1 MTKDRWLFYR
11 TWAISWIALSCI
23 PSLVVGFL
31 PNYNPTSFD
40 ESYEFVFKPA
50 TWFFTF
56 PIAWTIALLVVR
68 YQKVLCIPSVKILGR
83 IFLFLGCLIGL
94 PFLFMGCATN
104 AWLAPFPAKFQ
115 VETDHG
121 IHLPNS
127 VVVLHRENSGVPW
140 MDSHASADVTIAASD
155 LPDFV
160 KQLEPFDPKDSKEP
174 PWSEKITGK
183 GAEYYCHSKSSDGR
197 FYVTVKPTENGKVKL
212 KLGTVTD

>member
-11 TWAISWIALSCI
+11 TWAISWIVLCCI
-23 PSLVVGFL
+23 PSLVVSYR
-31 PNYNPTSFD
+31 PNYNPISFD
-40 ESYEFVFKPA
+40 ESYELAFKPVV
-50 TWFFTF
+50 WFATF

-68 YQKVLCIPSVKILGR
+68 YQEVLCVPFVKILGR
-83 IFLFLGCLIGL
+83 ILLFLACLIGL
-94 PFLFMGCATN
+94 PFLFIGCATN

-121 IHLPNS
+121 IHLPDS
-127 VVVLHRENSGVPW
+127 AVVLHRENSGVPW

-160 KQLEPFDPKDSKEP
+160 KQLEPFDPKHTQEW
-174 PWSEKITGK
+174 PWPEKTADG
-183 GAEYYCHSKSSDGR
+183 GTEYYCHSNSSDGR
-197 FYVTVKPTENGKVKL
+197 FYVKVEPMKNGQVTL